1 MTASGSG
8 GSVVAGYGGCPGDG
22 RVSVPRHDRVS
33 GPEAGIGLLAPGTRQ
48 PAEGVDAPACF
59 DRADAGVGLPE
70 CRGIG
75 VPGDARPHLT
85 PHDWYPQLITDHGP
99 LGTCGAGGGLS
110 SRGSLSPDSGLSPRG
125 SLSPIGSLSP
135 RGSFSPRGGLSPVN
149 SLSPVGSLS
158 PRGSLS
164 PVHSLS
170 PVGSLSPRGSL
181 SPGGSLSP
189 VGFDRNFLRRIVVA
203 PRLGVAV
210 AHRVGAVIVSE
221 GGEPIACLAP
231 VAVVDHAGVV

>member
-1 MTASGSG
+1 MAASGGG
-8 GSVVAGYGGCPGDG
+8 GSVVAGYGGRPGHG

-33 GPEAGIGLLAPGTRQ
+33 GPEAGIRLLAPGARQ
-48 PAEGVDAPACF
+48 PAEGVDAPAGF

-75 VPGDARPHLT
+75 VRGDARPHLT
-85 PHDWYPQLITDHGP
+85 PHHWYPQLITDYGP

-110 SRGSLSPDSGLSPRG
+110 PRG
-125 SLSPIGSLSP
+125 SLSSGGSLSP
-135 RGSFSPRGGLSPVN
+135 GGGLSPVGSLGSRGSFSPRGSLSPVN

-158 PRGSLS
+158 PGGSLS
-164 PVHSLS
+164 PR
-170 PVGSLSPRGSL
+170 GSLGPRGSL